1 MTDHPTM
8 DALLKQN
15 PKAAAEAER
24 LERIREQVS
33 ELRKKGMRGKQF
45 DLSSPFG
52 SKLWLGHQKAGT
64 GFLNDT

>member
-1 MTDHPTM
+1 MNNHNTM

-24 LERIREQVS
+24 IERIRQQVA
-33 ELRKKGMRGKQF
+33 ELRKKGLRNKQF

-52 SKLWLGHQKAGT
+52 SKLWLGRQKAGSRDQ
-64 GFLNDT
+64 NDT

>member
-15 PKAAAEAER
+15 PKAGADAER

-33 ELRKKGMRGKQF
+33 ELRKKGMRSKQF

-52 SKLWLGHQKAGT
+52 RKLWLGRQKAGS
-64 GFLNDT
+64 GFSK